1 MTLEQHLAVLG
12 IAAMIVSG
20 LYVFTPVN
28 DRIFLSGAVRRR
40 GSRDVE
46 PVQPAAVEVTMRT
59 SPYGGH

>member
-28 DRIFLSGAVRRR
+28 DRIFLSGAV
-40 GSRDVE
+40 
-46 PVQPAAVEVTMRT
+46 AAAALAML
-59 SPYGGH
+59 SLYNLLP